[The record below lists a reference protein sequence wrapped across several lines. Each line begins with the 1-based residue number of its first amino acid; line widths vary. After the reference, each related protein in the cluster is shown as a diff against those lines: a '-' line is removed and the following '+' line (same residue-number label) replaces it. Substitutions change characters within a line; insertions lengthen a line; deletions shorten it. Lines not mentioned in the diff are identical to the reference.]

1 MHVTR
6 PREFVGRGARR
17 GAGRARKRAA
27 SSVMN
32 AILAAATPEAI
43 LRLLGE
49 PIAAALR
56 VPVQSL
62 QLLPI
67 DGVTPRADAPAVL
80 RVVDASVKSR
90 AVVLCSAPKFPDM
103 VERAMSRA
111 EQARS
116 RLAAAE
122 AAAILKPLLEGR
134 IDGLSYAMLPHCDT
148 LSARRWSWWLQR
160 AILGPRVL
168 DWLYRVTADTVA
180 LADEAQRDAR
190 FAAPLARLGSLDRL
204 SAPVRAD
211 TTRAASRLHDG
222 SWQPRHVLMHGDLWK
237 GNILIEPGAAQ
248 PGRTRWRDRFV
259 VIDWPGSE
267 LQGHAIYDLIRLAR
281 SMRTSDAALRTEVRR
296 HCDVLGAGTED
307 AIAYLLSALGYIALH
322 LEEFPMDKYLPMV
335 EACHAHLRR
344 ILALTDRS

>member
-1 MHVTR
+1 MT
-6 PREFVGRGARR
+6 
-17 GAGRARKRAA
+17 
-27 SSVMN
+27 N
-32 AILAAATPEAI
+32 AMQVAAATPEAI

-56 VPVQSL
+56 IPARSL

-80 RVVDASVKSR
+80 RVVDAAAKPR
-90 AVVLCSAPKFPDM
+90 AVVLCSAPTFPDM

-111 EQARS
+111 AQARS
-116 RLAAAE
+116 RLAPAE
-122 AAAILKPLLEGR
+122 AAAILRPLLEGR
-134 IDGLSYAMLPHCDT
+134 VDGLSYSILPHCDT
-148 LSARRWSWWLQR
+148 LSAHRWKWRLQR
-160 AILGPRVL
+160 ALLGPRLL

-180 LADEAQRDAR
+180 LADEAQCDAR
-190 FAAPLARLGSLDRL
+190 FAAPLACLASLDRL

-211 TTRAASRLHDG
+211 TAQAASRLREG

-237 GNILIEPGAAQ
+237 GNILIEPGAAR

-267 LQGHAIYDLIRLAR
+267 MHGHAIYDLIRLAR
-281 SMRTSDAALRTEVRR
+281 SMRTPDAALRAEVQR
-296 HCDVLGAGTED
+296 HCDLLGAATED
-307 AIAYLLSALGYIALH
+307 AMAYLLSALGYIALH

-335 EACHAHLRR
+335 EACHADLRR
-344 ILALTDRS
+344 ILASTDRS